1 ARARCRQ
8 SLHRRRAARDQPEH
22 VRAQRSHVGQPGRLL
37 RRAEEHRAGTHR
49 EVLEGLASLGQA
61 LRDSADA
68 IGRHE
73 AAAHDRARA
82 RPRAAPLDPRR
93 ADGRRRHRDPPLD
106 VGVHAR
112 DQRQGNDDHPDD
124 ALPRGS
130 GEPLPQRRNHRRGPD
145 HRERRHGQRHRQA
158 AARSVRA
165 ELARARQRRAGAR
178 GLHGEAAQRTRDR
191 GRGREGAG
199 VERRVRAA
207 VRQGAA
213 RLEHA
218 HEDESARGAV
228 HSARRQAGAQ
238 IGMSVAIERA
248 QAREP
253 NLWRINLVGLW
264 TIVRKE
270 TRRVVRIWIQ
280 TIVPPAI
287 TMTLY
292 FIIFGSL
299 VGSRIGSMDGVPYMT
314 FIAPGLI
321 MMAVIT
327 NSFANVVSSF
337 FSSKLMLHLEEML
350 VAPLAHTTI
359 VLGFVVG
366 GVVRGLLVAALVVVV
381 AMFFTD
387 LHVAHPLITFTTILL
402 TAVVFSIA
410 GLFNAIFAKTFDDIS
425 IIPTFVL
432 TPLTYLGGVFFSIT
446 LLPPFWQKV
455 ALVNPILYM
464 VNAFRY
470 GMLGSS

>member
-1 ARARCRQ
+1 M
-8 SLHRRRAARDQPEH
+8 
-22 VRAQRSHVGQPGRLL
+22 
-37 RRAEEHRAGTHR
+37 
-49 EVLEGLASLGQA
+49 
-61 LRDSADA
+61 
-68 IGRHE
+68 
-73 AAAHDRARA
+73 
-82 RPRAAPLDPRR
+82 
-93 ADGRRRHRDPPLD
+93 
-106 VGVHAR
+106 
-112 DQRQGNDDHPDD
+112 N
-124 ALPRGS
+124 
-130 GEPLPQRRNHRRGPD
+130 
-145 HRERRHGQRHRQA
+145 
-158 AARSVRA
+158 
-165 ELARARQRRAGAR
+165 ELAIK
-178 GLHGEAAQRTRDR
+178 
-191 GRGREGAG
+191 
-199 VERRVRAA
+199 RAA
-207 VRQGAA
+207 VA
-213 RLEHA
+213 
-218 HEDESARGAV
+218 
-228 HSARRQAGAQ
+228 
-238 IGMSVAIERA
+238 
-248 QAREP
+248 P
-253 NLWRINLVGLW
+253 NLWRINLVGFW

-270 TRRVVRIWIQ
+270 SRRVVRIWIQ

-299 VGSRIGSMDGVPYMT
+299 VGSRIGTMDGVPYMT

-381 AMFFTD
+381 ALLFTD
-387 LHVAHPLITFTTILL
+387 LDVAHPLVTATTILL

-432 TPLTYLGGVFFSIT
+432 TPLTYLGGVFFSIE

-455 ALVNPILYM
+455 ALANPILYM

-470 GMLGSS
+470 GMLGSSDIPLGVAYMIMIAFALGLFGAVLVMLKRGTGVRA